1 VISLFHKGS
10 PHFRIQE
17 CEVFIILS
25 AAFSVRRHEPPS
37 HQAISPLPKCS
48 PQLPT
53 KGYEVSIMS
62 LAALSVL
69 PERLTRVT
77 FSLFVL
83 ALAALL
89 PPATAR
95 AQTTYSGGGAAFT
108 TSSPATGVTST
119 ITVSGAPGTVATVE
133 VQLLGVK
140 STSAEY
146 TTGPYANQASYDSL
160 GYAEFLLVGP
170 GGAQLVLLYQTGSGI
185 DGCDENQNPVP
196 SCDGLQ
202 GSTSGTHPDT
212 ITIVDGA
219 HSAPNGAGSLG
230 EQYEGWQTA
239 YMPYTVEPSSYSNY
253 DGDFPPPLPTAV
265 NTADYPQSD
274 GGATL
279 NGRFGGTQ
287 ANGTWTLYLID
298 NDPYP
303 GVDPF
308 SITGWNLILTFSAA
322 TPTTTTL
329 SSSANPASYP
339 NSATSGSVTFTAT
352 VTSSSG
358 TPTGTVTFQANGSNI
373 SGCGAVALS
382 GGVAHCTVS
391 LAQGNNSIAAQYTPS
406 GSFGQSSTSM
416 TQLMEVTA
424 ENTSGYTW
432 CNNSL
437 IADPINGNPG
447 LAYPSVIKI
456 PSGTYSKSVANVT
469 VELENVQGTTNGI
482 SGQFLLVAPSGG
494 TQNLDFFDSGFSQPG
509 GATSEVNLTFEDTA
523 SGYVPI
529 STPAASGTFLPT
541 DDNEGVNPDYFPTS
555 TSPSIDSNIPQVPSK
570 VNFALPYGQDNN
582 DYKPYTNI
590 YTFGEAFNGAT
601 ANGDWALYSTV
612 GEGAN
617 VNSGWCITFT
627 FNSGSATTTAVTS
640 GGNNPATTGQP
651 VTFTATVTSGGNPV
665 TSGGTVTFLDNNAA
679 PAGTVSGNNVVTL
692 NGSGVATFTT
702 SSLTEGDHTITA
714 NYSGT
719 SSDNESFSAVLH
731 QRINTATT
739 VTNVSSNTWQY
750 CNPGAVLIHGGT
762 YAGPFTPNPSVI
774 SVINLPGTL
783 NTVGVQL
790 TNFSV
795 NSTYGLM
802 ELASLVEGPSGAAL
816 DFFSNTT
823 QGSSGNSTASAG
835 NYIFEDSAGSEVSS
849 GNTNLSPGDYKPT
862 AYESYLDA
870 GDTFTSSTS
879 GQYPAPTAGNFSYAA
894 PTTLGASS
902 TFADV
907 FTNGSDAN
915 GAWLLFFSSGFPNNT
930 FGAANGWCVNL
941 TENLPSLAQPT
952 LAHAGTFSQG
962 EQNAAYT
969 VNITNNGPGSTGDPT
984 GTSPLK
990 VTDTLNSAFSY
1001 SNYSGTGWS
1010 CSAAGQT
1017 VNCTNDFPVADG
1029 ASYPTLTIDV
1039 NVANSASGSINN
1051 TVSVSGAGVIAINS
1065 NTDSVTIQTPPVLA
1079 VSKTHSGGFTQ
1090 GSTAV
1095 WSIAVSNNAAASSQT
1110 SGTTTVSDMLPTGYT
1125 LSGNSGSG
1133 WSCSGT
1139 VTVNCNSSQVVSDG
1153 GSFSTLQLTVNVPA
1167 NSPTSVSNTAAAWGG
1182 GDLTHTSS
1190 GTAATS
1196 NTDTVSVVQVP
1207 ASIVVSGGGTQST
1220 AVSTAFAAPL
1230 SVLVEDAAGVPINN
1244 ASVTFT
1250 APASGASGTFSNSSN
1265 TLTVNTNA
1273 SGVASAGTFT
1283 ANANPGAYSVTAS
1296 VSGLATQATFSLTN
1310 SLLPPSISEAFEL
1323 VSTIAA
1329 APIGANESGST
1340 VTITTMSMHGFLT
1353 GQSVTIAG
1361 VGVAGYNGTFT
1372 IANVPTPTTFT
1383 YTVPNTGLAA
1393 SGGGTATV
1401 LPITTMQLNGTVVLA
1416 FTLTNPNSS
1425 APLTGVSFTDA
1436 LPSGLAVAATPNASA
1451 PCGTFAPNA
1460 GDTTINFTG
1469 GALPDSAI
1477 CNVSVNITA
1486 TAAGVM
1492 NNTTGV
1498 VTSTNGGVG
1507 NTASASLTVDQPPA
1521 FISASSTTFEVNVA
1535 GSFSITASPGYPT
1548 NAATLAVS
1556 NILNAVPG
1564 VILPSSGTGSITI
1577 SGTPTASG
1585 TETFTITATNGAG
1598 LTAQQNFTLTVDQ
1611 APAITSASGATFS
1624 GRAPNSFTVTA
1635 SGFPASIT
1643 FSETGVLPSGI
1654 TFSTAGTLS
1663 GTLANGTDGSYPIT
1677 ITASNGVSPAAT
1689 QSFTLTVTGVG
1700 TPAPA
1705 TLTSPTPGTAFTGN
1719 SVTFTWAPVAGATG
1733 YVLFLG
1739 STGAGSI
1746 NLLDAHTTAATV
1758 TANNLPVNGETIYA
1772 RLITNFNGVN
1782 AYNDYT
1788 FTAVSPATLT
1798 SPAANAT
1805 LAGSSQAFTWNPA
1818 AGATGY
1824 ALCLGSTGAGSCNL
1838 FDGHTTGNT
1847 LTVNNLPVNGE
1858 TIYARLITGLN
1869 GGAYAYTDSTFTA
1882 FSSATLTSPAANATL
1897 AGSSQIF
1904 TWNPATGATG
1914 YAFCL
1919 GSTGVGSCNLYDGH
1933 TTGNTLTANNLP
1945 VNGETIYARLITGYN
1960 GGAYAYNDYT
1970 FTAVSPAT
1978 LTSPAANA
1986 TLAGSSQ
1993 IFTWN
1998 PAAGATG
2005 YALCLGS
2012 TGVGSCN
2019 LFDGHTTGNTITANN
2034 LPVNGETIY
2043 ARLITGFSG
2052 GAYAYTD
2059 STLTAK

>member
-1 VISLFHKGS
+1 
-10 PHFRIQE
+10 
-17 CEVFIILS
+17 
-25 AAFSVRRHEPPS
+25 
-37 HQAISPLPKCS
+37 
-48 PQLPT
+48 
-53 KGYEVSIMS
+53 MS

-69 PERLTRVT
+69 PVRLTRVT

-83 ALAALL
+83 ALASLL
-89 PPATAR
+89 LPATAR
-95 AQTTYSGGGAAFT
+95 AQTTYSGGSASFT
-108 TSSPATGVTST
+108 TSSPATGATST
-119 ITVSGAPGTVATVE
+119 ITVSGAPGTVSTVE

-146 TTGPYANQASYDSL
+146 ETGPYANEASYDSL

-202 GSTSGTHPDT
+202 GSTSGSHPDT

-239 YMPYTVEPSSYSNY
+239 YMPYTVAPSSYSNY

-274 GGATL
+274 GSATL

-358 TPTGTVTFQANGSNI
+358 TPTGTVTFQANGSTI

-382 GGVAHCTVS
+382 GGVAPCTVS

-482 SGQFLLVAPSGG
+482 SGQFLLVAPGG
-494 TQNLDFFDSGFSQPG
+494 GAQNLDFFDSGFSQPG

-719 SSDNESFSAVLH
+719 SSDNASFSTVLH

-739 VTNVSSNTWQY
+739 VTQVSSNEWQY
-750 CNPGAVLIHGGT
+750 CDPGKVQGIT
-762 YAGPFTPNPSVI
+762 TDPAGPLTPNPSVI
-774 SVINLPGTL
+774 TVTNLPGAL
-783 NTVGVQL
+783 NSVAVQL

-795 NSTYGLM
+795 PGAENLDQLET
-802 ELASLVEGPSGAAL
+802 LVEGPTGAAL

-835 NYIFEDSAGSEVSS
+835 NYIFEDSASAQVSS
-849 GNTNLSPGDYKPT
+849 GNVNLSPGSYKPT
-862 AYESYLDA
+862 AYEDFLDA
-870 GDTFTSSTS
+870 ADRFTSSTS
-879 GQYPAPTAGNFSYAA
+879 GFYPAPTTFSYAG
-894 PTTLGASS
+894 PTSFGSDS

-907 FTNGSDAN
+907 FTNGSNAN
-915 GAWLLFFSSGFPNNT
+915 GTWSLFFNTGQSSPQST
-930 FGAANGWCVNL
+930 MGAAGGWCVNL
-941 TENLPSLAQPT
+941 TENLPTVSVTTSPSTSTFTQGQT
-952 LAHAGTFSQG
+952 GTF
-962 EQNAAYT
+962 T
-969 VNITNNGPGSTGDPT
+969 VSVTNNGPGNTGDPT
-984 GTSPLK
+984 GVNPMT
-990 VTDTLNSAFSY
+990 VIDTLGAAFTY
-1001 SNYSGTGWS
+1001 SSYSGTNWS
-1010 CSAAGQT
+1010 CAASGQT
-1017 VNCTNDFPVADG
+1017 VTCTNDTANAEG
-1029 ASYPTLTIDV
+1029 GYPELTI
-1039 NVANSASGSINN
+1039 NVSVPGNSGNGNSVSASGAGATN
-1051 TVSVSGAGVIAINS
+1051 TATAS
-1065 NTDSVTIQTPPVLA
+1065 TSVTIDMPPA
-1079 VSKTHSGGFTQ
+1079 FT
-1090 GSTAV
+1090 S
-1095 WSIAVSNNAAASSQT
+1095 AASTTFTVGTAGSFT
-1110 SGTTTVSDMLPTGYT
+1110 VTASGNPAPSFTETGALPTGVT
-1125 LSGNSGSG
+1125 LTTAGLLSGTPAA
-1133 WSCSGT
+1133 GT
-1139 VTVNCNSSQVVSDG
+1139 G
-1153 GSFSTLQLTVNVPA
+1153 GSYPITI
-1167 NSPTSVSNTAAAWGG
+1167 TAGN
-1182 GDLTHTSS
+1182 
-1190 GTAATS
+1190 GTT
-1196 NTDTVSVVQVP
+1196 N
-1207 ASIVVSGGGTQST
+1207 GTQN
-1220 AVSTAFAAPL
+1220 F
-1230 SVLVEDAAGVPINN
+1230 
-1244 ASVTFT
+1244 
-1250 APASGASGTFSNSSN
+1250 
-1265 TLTVNTNA
+1265 TLTVDQAPAITSAA
-1273 SGVASAGTFT
+1273 STTFT
-1283 ANANPGAYSVTAS
+1283 VGTAGSFTVTAS
-1296 VSGLATQATFSLTN
+1296 GNPASTFT
-1310 SLLPPSISEAFEL
+1310 
-1323 VSTIAA
+1323 
-1329 APIGANESGST
+1329 ESG
-1340 VTITTMSMHGFLT
+1340 
-1353 GQSVTIAG
+1353 
-1361 VGVAGYNGTFT
+1361 
-1372 IANVPTPTTFT
+1372 
-1383 YTVPNTGLAA
+1383 
-1393 SGGGTATV
+1393 
-1401 LPITTMQLNGTVVLA
+1401 
-1416 FTLTNPNSS
+1416 
-1425 APLTGVSFTDA
+1425 A
-1436 LPSGLAVAATPNASA
+1436 LPSGVTLTTAGLLSGTPAA
-1451 PCGTFAPNA
+1451 G
-1460 GDTTINFTG
+1460 TG
-1469 GALPDSAI
+1469 GSYP
-1477 CNVSVNITA
+1477 IT
-1486 TAAGVM
+1486 
-1492 NNTTGV
+1492 
-1498 VTSTNGGVG
+1498 
-1507 NTASASLTVDQPPA
+1507 
-1521 FISASSTTFEVNVA
+1521 
-1535 GSFSITASPGYPT
+1535 ITASNGVIP
-1548 NAATLAVS
+1548 AATQS
-1556 NILNAVPG
+1556 
-1564 VILPSSGTGSITI
+1564 
-1577 SGTPTASG
+1577 
-1585 TETFTITATNGAG
+1585 
-1598 LTAQQNFTLTVDQ
+1598 FTLTVDQ

-1624 GRAPNSFTVTA
+1624 GRTPDSFTVTA
-1635 SGFPASIT
+1635 SGFPAAMT
-1643 FSETGVLPSGI
+1643 FSETGALPSGI

-1677 ITASNGVSPAAT
+1677 ITASNGVNPVGT
-1689 QSFTLTVTGVG
+1689 QSFTLNVINAG
-1700 TPAPA
+1700 TPIPAALATPTANA
-1705 TLTSPTPGTAFTGN
+1705 TLAGSSQN
-1719 SVTFTWAPVAGATG
+1719 FTWNPAAGATG
-1733 YVLFLG
+1733 YTLWLG
-1739 STGAGSI
+1739 SSAGSG
-1746 NLLDAHTTAATV
+1746 NLFDASTTATTI

-1772 RLITNFNGVN
+1772 RLITNFNGV
-1782 AYNDYT
+1782 YVYT
-1788 FTAVSPATLT
+1788 DSTYTAVLPASLS

-1805 LAGSSQAFTWNPA
+1805 LAGSSQSFTWNPV

-1824 ALCLGSTGAGSCNL
+1824 TLLLGSSAGSGNL
-1838 FDGHTTGNT
+1838 FDASTT
-1847 LTVNNLPVNGE
+1847 
-1858 TIYARLITGLN
+1858 
-1869 GGAYAYTDSTFTA
+1869 
-1882 FSSATLTSPAANATL
+1882 
-1897 AGSSQIF
+1897 
-1904 TWNPATGATG
+1904 
-1914 YAFCL
+1914 
-1919 GSTGVGSCNLYDGH
+1919 
-1933 TTGNTLTANNLP
+1933 TT
-1945 VNGETIYARLITGYN
+1945 
-1960 GGAYAYNDYT
+1960 
-1970 FTAVSPAT
+1970 
-1978 LTSPAANA
+1978 
-1986 TLAGSSQ
+1986 
-1993 IFTWN
+1993 
-1998 PAAGATG
+1998 
-2005 YALCLGS
+2005 
-2012 TGVGSCN
+2012 
-2019 LFDGHTTGNTITANN
+2019 TITANN

-2043 ARLITGFSG
+2043 ARLITDFNGGVYSYTNTTFTADLPATLSSPSANATLAGFGQSFTWNPVAGATGYTLWLGSSAGSG
-2052 GAYAYTD
+2052 NLFDASTTATTITANNLPSNGETIYARLITNFNGGVYAYTNTTFTAVLPATLATPTANATLAGSSQNFTWNPVPGATGYVLFLGSSVGSGNLLDAHTTATNYTANNLPVNGETIYARLFTNFNGVYAYTD
-2059 STLTAK
+2059 TSFTAK